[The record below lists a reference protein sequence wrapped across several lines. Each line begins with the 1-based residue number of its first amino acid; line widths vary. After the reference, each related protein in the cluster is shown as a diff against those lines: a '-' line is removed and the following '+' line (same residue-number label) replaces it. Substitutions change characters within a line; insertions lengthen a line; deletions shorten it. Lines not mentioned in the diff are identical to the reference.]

1 MVLKKLQRLL
11 SGDPA
16 EAADKSSKRA
26 HRKALERQR
35 EWEQECA
42 ELADEVESLRSY
54 EDLVDEMS
62 PDCPIITKRGEE
74 VFMICNGAMLT
85 ETRRGAKTNY
95 GGRSHGLS
103 VRVAKGVYY
112 RPSVHRGRVEQAPE
126 ETSVIDGKDGE
137 GVFVVTNQRGVY
149 RGNLHTREF
158 RWDKLVSVSPEQIG
172 KSYVLMMPVE
182 NRQRVSG
189 IFVGTSSMADL
200 VMRRIMFG
208 IALQQER
215 GDEFIERLEAE
226 LADLQDDRPDVPEL
240 LPPPPSAPP
249 PPSGPPTLPPPPSA
263 PPTPP
268 APPSAPP
275 PPSA

>member
-35 EWEQECA
+35 ECA
-42 ELADEVESLRSY
+42 ELADEIESLRSY
-54 EDLVDEMS
+54 EDLVDEMG

-240 LPPPPSAPP
+240 LPP
-249 PPSGPPTLPPPPSA
+249 TLPPPPSA
-263 PPTPP
+263 PPPPP
-268 APPSAPP
+268 A
-275 PPSA
+275 